1 MSGAIDLGLD
11 PRIPTSGTTP
21 KRPERRSGIMHGG
34 TEDPERT
41 RAMHGFDPKHPGRR
55 FVAGTAAYV
64 GMLAGGL
71 LATSHSIV
79 TTISVAIAGG
89 TVWSVRRP
97 IHESRKTDGSFSGRN
112 EPGTSGERTATVTE
126 RGRR

>member
-11 PRIPTSGTTP
+11 PRIPTSGATP

-34 TEDPERT
+34 TEDPEWT
-41 RAMHGFDPKHPGRR
+41 RAMHGFDQKHPGRR

-79 TTISVAIAGG
+79 TTISVAIVGG